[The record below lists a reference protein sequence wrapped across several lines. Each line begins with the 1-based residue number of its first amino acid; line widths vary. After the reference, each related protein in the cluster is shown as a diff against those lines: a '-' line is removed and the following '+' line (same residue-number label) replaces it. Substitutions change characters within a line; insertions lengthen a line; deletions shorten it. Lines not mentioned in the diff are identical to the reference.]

1 MEKLNKLLETQQF
14 NEETIGIIF
23 LDLILCMI
31 LVSLIS
37 WFYKKFSQS
46 LGGKTHV
53 GSILP
58 LIGLTVFLVITV
70 VKSSLALSLGLV
82 GALSIVRFRTP
93 IKEPEELGY
102 LFLTI
107 AVGLGFGAGF
117 EITTIIITLS
127 ILVYFYFS
135 SERNRNNKISGEY
148 TISLNV
154 LNTNYNDC
162 CQLIEKNTIGSK
174 IIRTETQGERTSIY
188 FNVSIN
194 PNFDLQ
200 NLIEKLKLIDTN
212 SKIEFVLSEIIVV

>member
-1 MEKLNKLLETQQF
+1 MDKIQKLLETQQF
-14 NEETIGIIF
+14 NEDPITIIIYN
-23 LDLILCMI
+23 LILCMI
-31 LVSLIS
+31 VVSLIS

-46 LGGKTHV
+46 LGGKTHI

-58 LIGLTVFLVITV
+58 LVGLTVFLVITV

-117 EITTIIITLS
+117 QITTIIITSS
-127 ILVYFYFS
+127 ILIYLYLTNL
-135 SERNRNNKISGEY
+135 RNINDKISGEY
-148 TISLNV
+148 TILIDILN
-154 LNTNYNDC
+154 LRYNEC
-162 CQLIEKNTIGSK
+162 CKIIEKNTIGSK
-174 IIRTETQGERTSIY
+174 ITRADSHGERISIY
-188 FNVSIN
+188 FNVSID

-200 NLIEKLKLIDTN
+200 NLIEKLKTIDDS
-212 SKIEFVLSEIIVV
+212 SKIEFVESGVNW

>member
-1 MEKLNKLLETQQF
+1 MEKLNELLESKQF
-14 NEETIGIIF
+14 TNDAIGVIF
-23 LDLILCMI
+23 FDLILCMV

-37 WFYKKFSQS
+37 WFYKKFSQT
-46 LGGKTHV
+46 LGGKTHI

-107 AVGLGFGAGF
+107 AVGLGFGAGY
-117 EITTIIITLS
+117 EITTIVITLS
-127 ILVYFYFS
+127 ILIYIYFS
-135 SERNRNNKISGEY
+135 AEKNGNKINGEY
-148 TISLNV
+148 TISLNI
-154 LNTNYNDC
+154 LNVHYNEC
-162 CQLIEKNTIGSK
+162 CQLVEKNTIGSK
-174 IIRTETQGERTSIY
+174 IIRTQSQGERTSVYI
-188 FNVSIN
+188 NVSIN

-200 NLIEKLKLIDTN
+200 NLIEKLKLIDID
-212 SKIEFVLSEIIVV
+212 SKIEFVESGVNW

>member
-127 ILVYFYFS
+127 ILVYLYFS

-154 LNTNYNDC
+154 LTTHYNDC

-200 NLIEKLKLIDTN
+200 NLIEKLKLIDAN
-212 SKIEFVLSEIIVV
+212 SKIEFVESGVNW